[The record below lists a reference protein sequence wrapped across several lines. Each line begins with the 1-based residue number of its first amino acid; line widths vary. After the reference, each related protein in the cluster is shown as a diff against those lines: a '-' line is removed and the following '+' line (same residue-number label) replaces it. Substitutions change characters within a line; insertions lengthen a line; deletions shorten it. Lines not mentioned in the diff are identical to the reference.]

1 MKKLKEVCKMTET
14 KGLFGA
20 WVGLL
25 GIVILAGL
33 FLTSKVLSVG
43 HVIYGGNDIL
53 FWTLPLATYIF
64 FSLMSVGLTFVA
76 SMSMIFGIKLYEP
89 IAKRSIFLAITAI
102 LAAFVSLLLELG
114 TPWHMFSY
122 MTSPNPWS
130 TLWWM
135 GLLYGVYLVLLL
147 AVFGKMHTGRPSKA
161 INIVLFLVA
170 GAAASALGGTMGLTE
185 ARPVFF
191 GEFMILYFLLTALLS
206 GVAAIT
212 LVSIAHYRLTR
223 QGVPEDLMPLFK
235 QLGNVFG
242 LVIGVT
248 LIFVVWR
255 TIVGLYATSSEYLA
269 FKYIV
274 GSWQYQIEFWIGL
287 VVPFLMMLSPSVRS
301 TVKGKVV
308 ASTLVLLGTFIA
320 RMEGLLAG
328 QAHPTGPRG
337 VGMPEFVVYTPN
349 GWEWLVVA
357 FALAVMLLL
366 YSLGERYIKLEAMP
380 E

>member
-1 MKKLKEVCKMTET
+1 MTET
-14 KGLFGA
+14 KGLFSA
-20 WVGLL
+20 WIGLL

-33 FLTSKVLSVG
+33 FLAGKVFSVG

-53 FWTLPLATYIF
+53 FWTLPLATYMF
-64 FSLMSVGLTFVA
+64 FALMSVGLTFVA
-76 SMSMIFGIKLYEP
+76 SLSLIFGVKLYEP
-89 IAKRSIFLAITAI
+89 IAKRSIFLAIAAI

-147 AVFGKMHTGRPSKA
+147 AAFGKMHTGRPSKA
-161 INIVLFLVA
+161 LNIVLFLVA
-170 GAAASALGGTMGLTE
+170 GAAASTLGGTMGLTE

-191 GEFMILYFLLTALLS
+191 GESMIVYFLVTALLS

-212 LVSIAHYRLTR
+212 LVSITYYSLTR

-242 LVIGVT
+242 LVIGLT
-248 LIFVVWR
+248 LIIFVWR
-255 TIVGLYATSSEYLA
+255 TIVGLYAASSEYLA

-274 GSWQYQIEFWIGL
+274 GSWQYQAELWLGL
-287 VVPFLMMLSPSVRS
+287 VVPFLMMLSPSVRN

-308 ASTLVLLGTFIA
+308 ASALVLVGTFIG
-320 RMEGLLAG
+320 RMEVLLAG
-328 QAHPTGPRG
+328 QAHPTGPRA

-366 YSLGERYIKLEAMP
+366 YSLGERYIKLEAIP